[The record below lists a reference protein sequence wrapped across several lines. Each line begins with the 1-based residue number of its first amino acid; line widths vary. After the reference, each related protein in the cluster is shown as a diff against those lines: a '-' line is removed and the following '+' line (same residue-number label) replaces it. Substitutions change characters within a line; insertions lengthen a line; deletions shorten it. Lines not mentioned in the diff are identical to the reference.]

1 MRGKGREK
9 ESLSMLQGNVIGERD
24 ANYRTILLAYGN
36 PDYHQDPN
44 EPFCNSLT
52 VFGDSIEELAYEE
65 RKWIRINRIGSGNF
79 TRANVWNNRK
89 GHESEIVG
97 ILCYN
102 GKFLAEKT

>member
-1 MRGKGREK
+1 MKEIGRGKD
-9 ESLSMLQGNVIGERD
+9 SLSMLRGTVIGERE
-24 ANYRTILLAYGN
+24 ASYRTILLAYGN
-36 PDYHQDPN
+36 PDYNQDPN
-44 EPFCNSLT
+44 EPFCDSLT
-52 VFGDSIEELAYEE
+52 VFSDSIEELSYEE